1 MLMCVSDS
9 PANARRSA
17 NVGLMLGQRLRRWPN
32 IKSTLGDLPART
44 DRLGRDRVQV
54 CADKHG
60 QSTYISH
67 TAKTTTTGITL
78 RALLRLTLY
87 LLVMYMHR
95 LTYFD

>member
-9 PANARRSA
+9 PANASRSA

-60 QSTYISH
+60 QST
-67 TAKTTTTGITL
+67 
-78 RALLRLTLY
+78 LY
-87 LLVMYMHR
+87 LTHGKNNNNWHHSESSAEINPLPASDVYAPSDI
-95 LTYFD
+95 F